1 MQSKY
6 NSTKFIFIVG
16 PTASGKSKWAL
27 EMAEKHGGSIVNIDS
42 VQLYE
47 GLIIGSAA
55 PTEEE
60 KKVVPHFLY
69 SYKKA
74 PEEMTAG
81 QYLRDFY
88 QLLESNRIQEKK
100 PVFIVGGTGFYIQAL
115 EKGMFDI
122 EPIPKNTRTEIE
134 EELSLKGAEV
144 LHKELLSR
152 DPDSK
157 IHFND
162 HYRLVRALEIIRYFG
177 LTPTQLQEKI
187 EKNKNKFPFSYI
199 KIGFDL
205 PQDELKKSVAERSN
219 KMISVGIIDEVQ
231 SFLDQGYFNW
241 SPLQSVGYK
250 ETLQYLLHHQNKA
263 QLSLEIQQST
273 MKLIKKQRT
282 WFKRDPSILW
292 SNQVRELNQ
301 FLSSV

>member
-1 MQSKY
+1 MLTKY
-6 NSTKFIFIVG
+6 KSTKFVFIIG

-27 EMAEKHGGSIVNIDS
+27 EMAVKHGGSIINIDS
-42 VQLYE
+42 VQSYE

-55 PTEEE
+55 PTVEE
-60 KKVVPHFLY
+60 KETAPHFLY
-69 SYKKA
+69 SYKQA

-88 QLLESNRIQEKK
+88 LLLESNRVQENK

-122 EPIPKNTRTEIE
+122 EPIPKNFRTEIE
-134 EELSLKGAEV
+134 DELKLKGAQL
-144 LHKELLSR
+144 LHQELLRR

-157 IHFND
+157 IHYND

-177 LTPTQLQEKI
+177 VTPTQLQQRI
-187 EKNKNKFPFSYI
+187 EKNKKKFPFSYV
-199 KIGFDL
+199 KLGFDRT
-205 PQDELKKSVAERSN
+205 QDEFKKIVAERTN
-219 KMISVGIIDEVQ
+219 KMIAAGIIDEVQ
-231 SFLDQGYFNW
+231 FFLDRGFINW

-250 ETLQYLLHHQNKA
+250 EALHYLLQHQNKA

-273 MKLIKKQRT
+273 IKLIKKQRT
-282 WFKRDPSILW
+282 WFKRDPAILW
-292 SNQVRELNQ
+292 SNQVQELTQ